1 MSGPS
6 RALCMLLTVGGVC
19 LLAAPSRAQGIRGEV
34 TVRAGTLELRG
45 LERDS
50 LPEPAVPGEGL
61 SRTLEDGTVVTCI
74 PEEFCR
80 WYPSGDVSDV
90 SLVTQEVSFA
100 AWPGIE
106 GVSGHVHVRGR
117 YGTDGLWPRADQE
130 FAILHAYA
138 AWDRSDLRLR
148 AGRQVRSNG
157 LGWFNFDGAAV
168 LWRGFDPV
176 RLELYG
182 GWSLA
187 PNLDVPRTGSLLEDA
202 VDFPPGDRGL
212 LVGVEVSARAGRRA
226 AGTLTYQREIREDR
240 AGLYGERIAFDG
252 RATEGRLT
260 LDASLD
266 YDLGWKEFNEV
277 MLRGTAALPRG
288 VDVTI
293 QARRYTPY
301 FELWTIWGAF
311 SPVGYDEARVSA
323 GWSIPETG
331 FRLEGG
337 GAWRNYEEA
346 DAGAAFVGL
355 DEDGWRGIGRARW
368 SGTNGWFGDLSYR
381 ADRGSGAARYGG
393 DAAMGREF
401 GGGRYLAL
409 RGTSSQSFSEFRL
422 GGQVTAGGG
431 VDGAWTLGEWT
442 VSGSLALYGLTYEDR
457 PSVSDWTQRRA
468 QLGIS
473 YRFGTEPVAG
483 PARPAGNY

>member
-1 MSGPS
+1 MSRHA
-6 RALCMLLTVGGVC
+6 RAALVAAALAGG
-19 LLAAPSRAQGIRGEV
+19 LAAAPSRAQGIRGEV

-50 LPEPAVPGEGL
+50 LPEPAVPGGGL
-61 SRTLEDGTVVTCI
+61 SRTLDDGTVVTCI
-74 PEEFCR
+74 PDEFCR
-80 WYPSGDVSDV
+80 WYPSGDVRDISV
-90 SLVTQEVSFA
+90 VTQDVSFA

-117 YGTDGLWPRADQE
+117 YGTDGLWPRSDQE
-130 FAILHAYA
+130 LAVLHAYA
-138 AWDRSDLRLR
+138 AWDRDDLRVR

-176 RLELYG
+176 RVEVYG

-187 PNLDVPRTGSLLEDA
+187 PNLAVPRTGSLLEDA
-202 VDFPPGDRGL
+202 VDFPPGERGL
-212 LVGVEVSARAGRRA
+212 LVGIEASARAGRRA

-252 RATEGRLT
+252 RANQGRWT
-260 LDASLD
+260 LDAALD
-266 YDLGWKEFNEV
+266 YDLGWEEFNEIL
-277 MLRGTAALPRG
+277 LRGTAALPRG
-288 VDVTI
+288 VDLGL

-311 SPVGYDEARVSA
+311 SPVGYDEARISA

-331 FRLEGG
+331 VRLEAG
-337 GAWRNYEEA
+337 GAWRDYEEA
-346 DAGAAFVGL
+346 DAGVRFAGL
-355 DEDGWRGIGRARW
+355 DEDGWRGTGRAPR
-368 SGTNGWFGDLSYR
+368 GGRGGGLADVSYR

-393 DAAMGREF
+393 DAAVGRNF

-422 GGQVTAGGG
+422 GEQVTAGGG

-442 VSGSLALYGLTYEDR
+442 VSGSVALYRLTFDDR
-457 PSVSDWTQRRA
+457 PTVSDWTQRRA

-473 YRFGTEPVAG
+473 YRFGSEPVATPPRAPG
-483 PARPAGNY
+483 AIE

>member
-1 MSGPS
+1 
-6 RALCMLLTVGGVC
+6 MLLTAAGVG
-19 LLAAPSRAQGIRGEV
+19 LLPAPSLAQGIRGEV
-34 TVRAGTLELRG
+34 TVRAGALELRG

-61 SRTLEDGTVVTCI
+61 SRTLDDGTVVTCI
-74 PEEFCR
+74 PDEFCR
-80 WYPSGDVSDV
+80 WYPSGDARDV
-90 SLVTQEVSFA
+90 PIVTQDVSFA

-117 YGTDGLWPRADQE
+117 YGTEGLWPRSDQE
-130 FAILHAYA
+130 LTVLYAYA
-138 AWDRSDLRLR
+138 GWDRNDFRVR

-168 LWRGFDPV
+168 MWRGVDPV
-176 RLELYG
+176 RLEVYG

-202 VDFPPGDRGL
+202 VDFPPGERGL

-240 AGLYGERIAFDG
+240 AGLYGERVALDG

-277 MLRGTAALPRG
+277 LLRGTAALPRG
-288 VDVTI
+288 VDVTV

-311 SPVGYDEARVSA
+311 SPVGYDEARLSA

-337 GAWRNYEEA
+337 GAWREYEEA
-346 DAGAAFVGL
+346 DAGAEFVGL
-355 DEDGWRGIGRARW
+355 DEDGWSGIGRARW
-368 SGTNGWFGDLSYR
+368 SGLGGWFGDVSYR

-393 DAAMGREF
+393 DVAVGREF

-422 GGQVTAGGG
+422 GEQVTAGGG
-431 VDGAWTLGEWT
+431 VDGAWTLGDWT
-442 VSGSLALYGLTYEDR
+442 VSGSLALYSLTYQDR
-457 PSVSDWTQRRA
+457 PSVTDWTQRRA
-468 QLGIS
+468 QLGVS
-473 YRFGTEPVAG
+473 YRFGTEPVATSVRE
-483 PARPAGNY
+483 AEEVVR